1 MKRKTSYE
9 KKWNYSLLSGSIQ
22 PIKQLRGALI
32 YLKRDIAANLMGWML
47 PEQLFYS
54 VKTAYEIKELDQKF
68 TTVNLSLFDLSPPQC
83 NPMQGNQNKQPI
95 TVCIG

>member
-1 MKRKTSYE
+1 MG

-22 PIKQLRGALI
+22 PIKQLRGALL

-47 PEQLFYS
+47 PEKLLYS
-54 VKTAYEIKELDQKF
+54 VKTSYEIKELDQKF

-83 NPMQGNQNKQPI
+83 NQMQGNQNKQPI